1 MVRNRNMDIFRSI
14 ALLTVMVYHFWVVTG
29 SFSFLPSPVT
39 TLISLGGEIGVTA
52 FFALS
57 GFGIFCSLKKEESEK
72 QKFSISNYVKR
83 RAIRIIPLYYI
94 SILFT
99 LLLINAQSLSVDGVK
114 DILAHIFFIH
124 NIFPQYH
131 GSINGVLW
139 TMGVIVQFYIIAPLL
154 YRAFRAKGYLTEI
167 ICIITTCFLKGITYH
182 YFLPTLGLENYSFIY
197 GRQLFTALDNFST
210 GMFVAWL
217 LYERRMK
224 IKNGIKKCIFFLLT
238 LFLLFLLCKSGI
250 RLGIHTNN
258 ISGYIWHS
266 LLAGIIGVLM
276 FIFSQLNLEKA
287 NYIVKMFLWIS
298 KYEYGIYIWHLLIF
312 NNLIATSSLVKNA
325 VENSA
330 QVLLLIPF
338 LTSAIFCGFL
348 FTKMTDKFCFK
359 SLGGNFKCLPKEK

>member
-52 FFALS
+52 FFGLS

-139 TMGVIVQFYIIAPLL
+139 TMGVIVQFYIIP
-154 YRAFRAKGYLTEI
+154 
-167 ICIITTCFLKGITYH
+167 
-182 YFLPTLGLENYSFIY
+182 P
-197 GRQLFTALDNFST
+197 
-210 GMFVAWL
+210 
-217 LYERRMK
+217 
-224 IKNGIKKCIFFLLT
+224 
-238 LFLLFLLCKSGI
+238 
-250 RLGIHTNN
+250 
-258 ISGYIWHS
+258 
-266 LLAGIIGVLM
+266 
-276 FIFSQLNLEKA
+276 
-287 NYIVKMFLWIS
+287 
-298 KYEYGIYIWHLLIF
+298 
-312 NNLIATSSLVKNA
+312 
-325 VENSA
+325 
-330 QVLLLIPF
+330 
-338 LTSAIFCGFL
+338 
-348 FTKMTDKFCFK
+348 
-359 SLGGNFKCLPKEK
+359 